1 MQAAESA
8 DSGISWEKYRKSVYG
23 FLDDQKDEDNAD
35 EAHDEHQER
44 RQLFSAPLEP

>member
-1 MQAAESA
+1 MQGAEA
-8 DSGISWEKYRKSVYG
+8 DNASISWERYRKSVYG

-44 RQLFSAPLEP
+44 GQLLFGAL